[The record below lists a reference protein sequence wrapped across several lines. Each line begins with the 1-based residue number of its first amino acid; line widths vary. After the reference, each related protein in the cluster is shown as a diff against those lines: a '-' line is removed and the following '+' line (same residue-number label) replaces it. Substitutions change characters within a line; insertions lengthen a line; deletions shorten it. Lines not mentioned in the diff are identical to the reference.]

1 MGAGLGVE
9 AFAGEA
15 EALDWSAADEV
26 LIDDFGGVFGAD
38 VAVPDG
44 LRVNDDRGAVFAL
57 VEATGLVDADAR
69 GEAGGLG
76 KLLDGGVEFAL
87 AVGVAGGAWGVLGT
101 GVGANKDVAL
111 KWGQT
116 RLLRGWG

>member
-9 AFAGEA
+9 AFVGEA

-44 LRVNDDRGAVFAL
+44 LRVNDDGGAVFAL

-87 AVGVAGGAWGVLGT
+87 AVGIA
-101 GVGANKDVAL
+101 
-111 KWGQT
+111 
-116 RLLRGWG
+116 